1 MRRDPGSQYSF
12 VPSASV
18 DVYSVMLEQKE
29 GTVMSRLIV
38 LQLQS
43 LLEEYKTI
51 GYQHL
56 ETLEVS

>member
-12 VPSASV
+12 VSSASA
-18 DVYSVMLEQKE
+18 DVYSVILKQKE

-51 GYQHL
+51 GRQRL
-56 ETLEVS
+56 ETLEAS